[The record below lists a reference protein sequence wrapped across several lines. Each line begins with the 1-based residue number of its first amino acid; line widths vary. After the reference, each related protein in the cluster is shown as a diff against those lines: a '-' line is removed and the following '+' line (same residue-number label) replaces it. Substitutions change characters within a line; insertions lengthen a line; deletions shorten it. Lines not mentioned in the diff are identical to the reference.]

1 MTKTLSAAE
10 VAAANQ
16 QRNSRSSIDSPAID
30 TTTTTRTS
38 IHSSTTDATISSEQ
52 IIVVAA
58 ALRREQQRAFQ
69 AKCMKY
75 GLDVSTLGVS
85 STHRII
91 QFLEKSE
98 DRRITNPY
106 MKIDKDYKDLGY
118 VYLDELLGLLDN
130 YCLYE
135 IDSAKPKLLKNLIP
149 KLHCHALGRDWI
161 DSLESALAT
170 DNMAEIEKLTKE
182 LSVVEGNFLFYDKT
196 SERMKN
202 IATGLNTNLEES
214 IKKEEAHA
222 TNVAEA
228 QSLLVAAHVY
238 AVENTKE
245 DV

>member
-1 MTKTLSAAE
+1 
-10 VAAANQ
+10 
-16 QRNSRSSIDSPAID
+16 
-30 TTTTTRTS
+30 
-38 IHSSTTDATISSEQ
+38 
-52 IIVVAA
+52 
-58 ALRREQQRAFQ
+58 
-69 AKCMKY
+69 
-75 GLDVSTLGVS
+75 
-85 STHRII
+85 
-91 QFLEKSE
+91 
-98 DRRITNPY
+98 

-149 KLHCHALGRDWI
+149 KLHCHALGWDWI

-214 IKKEEAHA
+214 IKKIQRSILTVISVPINFICRYADENTEKFLAVAKALEEEAHA
-222 TNVAEA
+222 TNVTVSSITSRSCSCGCCCKDKKRCSTPRNPNEY
-228 QSLLVAAHVY
+228 AA
-238 AVENTKE
+238 
-245 DV
+245 